1 MRTVTGFDD
10 LPRIRQPEYTGE
22 NRCTPC
28 TVVNLFFATLLGIAL
43 WLALRPVAGA
53 LGFALGALVV
63 YVRGYLVPGTPT
75 LTRRYFP
82 PWLLRAFGKEPVG
95 TRTRRA
101 TPDDADRNVDDPL
114 LAAGVLTDGDGRD
127 LTGAFREDWRARMER
142 LDDDGV
148 RSGDVAAAFGG
159 DSADRHGDAAFVL
172 DGSASLRWGSESALL
187 ADVAAAQLLAGRL
200 DEWSG
205 YDRDTRRSVLMGL
218 RLCLETCPGCGGPVR
233 TDEGRVDPCCERPH
247 LVADAVCADCGAA
260 LADAAVVDDGDN
272 ATVRATLLDT

>member
-28 TVVNLFFATLLGIAL
+28 TAVNLFLAGVLGIAL
-43 WLALRPVAGA
+43 GLALRPAAGA

-95 TRTRRA
+95 TRTHQA
-101 TPDDADRNVDDPL
+101 TRNGDKWDGDDAL
-114 LAAGVLTDGDGRD
+114 LAAGVLTDGDDPD
-127 LTGAFREDWRARMER
+127 LTEAFREDWRARMER
-142 LDDDGV
+142 LGDDGV
-148 RSGDVAAAFGG
+148 RADDVAAAFGG
-159 DSADRHGDAAFVL
+159 NSADRHGDAAFVL
-172 DGSASLRWGSESALL
+172 DGTASLRWGSKPALL

-233 TDEGRVDPCCERPH
+233 TDESHVDPCCERPH

-260 LADAAVVDDGDN
+260 LADAAVVADGDN
-272 ATVRATLLDT
+272 TTVRATLLEI